1 MNGLPNEKAK
11 NGLLVIRD
19 FYKDANF
26 GENGKFGENI
36 TGQVWTKFKWDNK
49 KGYIDNYLFFEKGKF
64 LPKMV
69 NLTKVNQMFSKN
81 S

>member
-1 MNGLPNEKAK
+1 M
-11 NGLLVIRD
+11 
-19 FYKDANF
+19 ANF
-26 GENGKFGENI
+26 GENGKFGKNI

-49 KGYIDNYLFFEKGKF
+49 KGYLDNYLFFEKGKF
-64 LPKMV
+64 LQPKMV